1 MAIWFRPYTIADIVP
16 LRRKTMVEHI
26 GIEITEIGEDYIRG
40 TMPVDERTRQTM
52 GLLHGG
58 ASVALA
64 ETLGSIGGALV
75 IDPVKQSCVGLE
87 INANHLRAARAGL
100 VTGTARPINL
110 GRSVH
115 VWQTEIV
122 DETGKPVCVSRLT
135 LYILDRSLKAAANP
149 GTG

>member
-16 LRRKTMVEHI
+16 LRRNTMVEHI

-75 IDPVKQSCVGLE
+75 IDPVKQSCVGIE
-87 INANHLRAARAGL
+87 INANHLRAARTGV
-100 VTGTARPINL
+100 VTGTARPISL

-122 DETGKPVCVSRLT
+122 DEAGKPVCLSRLT